1 MKVYELMNELD
12 NMPAGAEVRFRRALE
27 KGELNKMEDGL
38 HEVNLPVRWVEL
50 IEETVLLDGW
60 KS

>member
-27 KGELNKMEDGL
+27 KNELNKADDGL
-38 HEVNLPVRWVEL
+38 YVVDLPIRWAEMEEEV
-50 IEETVLLDGW
+50 VLLDGW

>member
-12 NMPAGAEVRFRRALE
+12 NMPAGAEVRFRRKLA
-27 KGELNKMEDGL
+27 KDELNTADDGL
-38 HEVNLPVRWVEL
+38 YVVDLPIRWAEM
-50 IEETVLLDGW
+50 EEDVVLLDGW

>member
-12 NMPAGAEVRFRRALE
+12 NMPAGAEVRFRRKLTE
-27 KGELNKMEDGL
+27 DELNKADDGL
-38 HEVNLPVRWVEL
+38 YVVDLPIRWAEMEEEV
-50 IEETVLLDGW
+50 VLLDGW

>member
-12 NMPAGAEVRFRRALE
+12 NMPAGAEVRFRRKLAE
-27 KGELNKMEDGL
+27 DELGKTDDGL
-38 HEVNLPVRWVEL
+38 YVVNLAIRWAEM
-50 IEETVLLDGW
+50 EEEVVLLDGW

>member
-27 KGELNKMEDGL
+27 KNELDKTYDGL
-38 HEVNLPVRWVEL
+38 YVVNLAIRWVEMD
-50 IEETVLLDGW
+50 EETVMLDGW

>member
-12 NMPAGAEVRFRRALE
+12 NMPAGAEVRFRRKLAE
-27 KGELNKMEDGL
+27 DELNKTDDGL
-38 HEVNLPVRWVEL
+38 YVVDLPIRWAEMEEEV
-50 IEETVLLDGW
+50 ILLDGW

>member
-12 NMPAGAEVRFRRALE
+12 NMPAGAEVRFWRMLE
-27 KGELNKMEDGL
+27 KGELNKTEDGL
-38 HEVNLPVRWVEL
+38 YEVNLPVRWVEL
-50 IEETVLLDGW
+50 GEETVMLDGW

>member
-12 NMPAGAEVRFRRALE
+12 NMPAGAEVRFRRVFE
-27 KGELNKMEDGL
+27 KNELNKADDGPY
-38 HEVNLPVRWVEL
+38 VVDLPVCWAE
-50 IEETVLLDGW
+50 IEEEVVLLDGW

>member
-12 NMPAGAEVRFRRALE
+12 NMPAGAEVRFRRVLE
-27 KGELNKMEDGL
+27 KNELDKTDDGL
-38 HEVNLPVRWVEL
+38 YVVDLPIRWAELEEEV
-50 IEETVLLDGW
+50 VLLDGW

>member
-12 NMPAGAEVRFRRALE
+12 NMPAGAEVRFRRKLVE
-27 KGELNKMEDGL
+27 DELNKANDGL
-38 HEVNLPVRWVEL
+38 YVVDLPIRWAELEEEV
-50 IEETVLLDGW
+50 VLLDGW